1 MAERASV
8 DHHGGTEV
16 MNMSHLPG
24 RQKRRTVL
32 MIVALAGALALVA
45 VAIGQG
51 VGGSGSTGDQPNKPA
66 VAYQTV
72 QRPSTTPA
80 STPTQA
86 SLEPLPGLAEL
97 VATAATLNTAS
108 WVPSQNPQVLLTAR
122 VPPTYTSTL
131 RVLNLAIGAGQI
143 HELVVMNPAAAS
155 RPPLKE
161 GVPVPG
167 GELSLTVQLYPSGP
181 IIPAQDGDWKLVDS
195 TSLQLPTT
203 KQSTNL
209 GHYVDPDGRSGAI
222 ILRGKHQLPDGR
234 VLDVLGRVTDPA
246 SNDDVRTL
254 IRIAE
259 SIEVR

>member
-1 MAERASV
+1 
-8 DHHGGTEV
+8 
-16 MNMSHLPG
+16 
-24 RQKRRTVL
+24 
-32 MIVALAGALALVA
+32 
-45 VAIGQG
+45 
-51 VGGSGSTGDQPNKPA
+51 
-66 VAYQTV
+66 
-72 QRPSTTPA
+72 
-80 STPTQA
+80 
-86 SLEPLPGLAEL
+86 
-97 VATAATLNTAS
+97 
-108 WVPSQNPQVLLTAR
+108 
-122 VPPTYTSTL
+122 
-131 RVLNLAIGAGQI
+131 
-143 HELVVMNPAAAS
+143 MNPAAAS

-195 TSLQLPTT
+195 TSLQLPAT